1 MSTSKPF
8 PALSGGCVCNTIRYR
23 LLTAPLYCYACHCMD
38 CQKQTGSAFYLSLNI
53 ELYNIQILSP
63 TKPSFLS
70 REVKPG
76 LVDRYA
82 ECPQC
87 HVQLWASNH
96 LGEAVVELRVGTLDF
111 PSLMEPD
118 IHIHVE
124 SKLDWVTLPEGAKT
138 AQRGHDYKKSWPK
151 SSLKRLDICLK
162 RAEEV
167 KKRRA
172 AAFKGDTHGT
182 SRDDENTEAV
192 VAVEGS
198 GEGDKTPTAG
208 DVGGDDDDEA
218 EEQRFRE
225 TERALLER
233 LERLSLK
240 LQNEEGTKKVV
251 ETCLEDANKTS

>member
-8 PALSGGCVCNTIRYR
+8 PALT
-23 LLTAPLYCYACHCMD
+23 PLYCYACHCMD

-53 ELYNIQILSP
+53 ELYNIEILSP

-76 LVDRYA
+76 IVDRYA

-87 HVQLWASNH
+87 RVQLWASNH

-124 SKLDWVTLPEGAKT
+124 SKLDWVVLPKGAKT
-138 AQRGHDYKKSWPK
+138 AQRGHDYRQSWPK

-167 KKRRA
+167 KKMRA
-172 AAFKGDTHGT
+172 AAMKKSAHGMSGDEKNAEG
-182 SRDDENTEAV
+182 V

-218 EEQRFRE
+218 ENKRFRE
-225 TERALLER
+225 TEKALLER

-240 LQNEEGTKKVV
+240 LQNEEGTKKTVD
-251 ETCLEDANKTS
+251 TCLEDLKKSS

>member
-1 MSTSKPF
+1 M
-8 PALSGGCVCNTIRYR
+8 
-23 LLTAPLYCYACHCMD
+23 
-38 CQKQTGSAFYLSLNI
+38 
-53 ELYNIQILSP
+53 
-63 TKPSFLS
+63 PS
-70 REVKPG
+70 
-76 LVDRYA
+76 
-82 ECPQC
+82 
-87 HVQLWASNH
+87 LWASNH

-138 AQRGHDYKKSWPK
+138 AQRGHDYKTSWPK

-167 KKRRA
+167 KRRRA
-172 AAFKGDTHGT
+172 SAMKEGTHGT
-182 SRDDENTEAV
+182 REDVETADGV

-208 DVGGDDDDEA
+208 DVGGDEDDEA

-225 TERALLER
+225 TEKVLLER

-240 LQNEEGTKKVV
+240 LQNEEGTKKVA
-251 ETCLEDANKTS
+251 ETCLEDSKKSP

>member
-76 LVDRYA
+76 LVDR
-82 ECPQC
+82 
-87 HVQLWASNH
+87 NH

-138 AQRGHDYKKSWPK
+138 AQRGHDYKTSWPK

-172 AAFKGDTHGT
+172 AAMRGSAHGT
-182 SRDDENTEAV
+182 SEDEETTDGN

-208 DVGGDDDDEA
+208 DLGGDEDDEA

-225 TERALLER
+225 TEKALLER

-240 LQNEEGTKKVV
+240 LQNEEGTKEVV
-251 ETCLEDANKTS
+251 ETCLEDPNKTS